1 MQLISLKIENFR
13 QYYGK
18 QEIEFASGD
27 KNITVIFGENGKG
40 KTGIFRALMF
50 CLFGST
56 HIGQD
61 NKSEKIHLVNFNK
74 IEEEKGRPIKASV
87 EVNFKHKN
95 KRYIIIREVI
105 GYKRGN
111 AIEEKISVPKLFTQ
125 DENGNFSPDPVV
137 DDVQVKNI
145 INSIIDEKIKDFFL
159 FDAERID
166 TLAKTDI
173 KVKEEVKTVI
183 IKLLQI
189 DKIDT
194 SISIL
199 KSLYSKQKKNLI
211 KKTSNINLKKAEEKI
226 DTLEDQIKDY
236 EAKIDIKIQN
246 LIACDNEI
254 QEIKTK
260 LAENENIRNIQK
272 YIKEIKSKI
281 NDKTTT
287 LNVLRDSLKEQNF
300 NNLHALLMK
309 DRYVFTKDY
318 LNQIIVEQKDIV
330 PVEVIEKS
338 LNDKICACCKTDL
351 SKVSEAL
358 REVLNLKENFKR
370 SELTPLISEIN
381 GTIAEF
387 QNDNNV
393 ILDSM
398 LDKLGQLKTIK
409 ESIGK
414 LQQKIKDYNVEIK
427 KWSEKEENLTQ
438 LDKSLESKQAK
449 KEALNTEIKEIEIIA
464 KNLEKAL
471 RDAQREFDELKN
483 KDESLKY
490 DNKKLQFIGDITEA
504 LEKIFNEYSQDMR
517 NKLMKE
523 TSSIFK
529 VLIDSKDEDLI
540 SEVRINGKYELE
552 LYNWSGTKITQDIS
566 QGQRQI
572 MSLSFITALAKV
584 AAGGAENID
593 FPLFM
598 DTPFG
603 RVSGNNRDN
612 LIENIPKL
620 TSQWILL
627 LTDTEFSVSE
637 EIKMKECNKLG
648 KWYKLDQIKKGHT
661 NIVPIDL
668 SKTMATRR

>member
-1 MQLISLKIENFR
+1 MQLISLKLKNFR
-13 QYYGK
+13 QYYGM

-61 NKSEKIHLVNFNK
+61 DKNEKIHLVNFIK

-95 KRYIIIREVI
+95 KKYIILREVI

-111 AIEEKISVPKLFTQ
+111 AIEEKISEPKLFTQ
-125 DENGNFSPDPVV
+125 DENGNFSPEPVV
-137 DDVQVKNI
+137 GDIKVKNI
-145 INSIIDEKIKDFFL
+145 VNSIIDEKIKDFFL

-173 KVKEEVKTVI
+173 KVKEEVKTII

-189 DKIDT
+189 DKIDI

-199 KSLYSKQKKNLI
+199 KSLYSKQKKNII
-211 KKTSNINLKKAEEKI
+211 KKTSNINLKKAKERI
-226 DTLEDQIKDY
+226 DVLEDQIKDC
-236 EAKIDIKIQN
+236 EVKIDVKTQN
-246 LIACDNEI
+246 VIACGNEI
-254 QEIKTK
+254 QDIKTK

-272 YIKEIKSKI
+272 SIKEIKSKI
-281 NDKTTT
+281 NDKVVP
-287 LNVLRDSLKEQNF
+287 LNILRDSLKEQNF
-300 NNLHALLMK
+300 NNLHSLLMK

-338 LNDKICACCKTDL
+338 LNDEICACCKTDL

-358 REVLNLKENFKR
+358 REVLNLKENYKR

-381 GTIAEF
+381 GTIVEF

-398 LDKLGQLKTIK
+398 LDKLGQIKTIK
-409 ESIGK
+409 ENVEK
-414 LQQKIKDYNVEIK
+414 LQQKIDDFNVEIK

-449 KEALNTEIKEIEIIA
+449 KEDLNIEIKELEIMA
-464 KNLEKAL
+464 KNLEKDL
-471 RDAQREFDELKN
+471 RDAQREFDELKS
-483 KDESLKY
+483 KEESLDY
-490 DNKKLQFIGDITEA
+490 DNKKLNFIGDITEA
-504 LEKIFNEYSQDMR
+504 FEKIFKEYSQDMR
-517 NKLMKE
+517 KKLMKE
-523 TSSIFK
+523 TSNIFK

-540 SEVRINGKYELE
+540 SEVRINEKYELE
-552 LYNWSGTKITQDIS
+552 LFNWSGTKITQDIS

-584 AAGGAENID
+584 AAGGTENID

-620 TSQWILL
+620 TSQWVLL

-637 EIKMKECNKLG
+637 EIKMKEGNKLG
-648 KWYKLDQIKKGHT
+648 KWYKLDQINKGHT
-661 NIVPIDL
+661 NIVPMDL
-668 SKTMATRR
+668 SETMATRR